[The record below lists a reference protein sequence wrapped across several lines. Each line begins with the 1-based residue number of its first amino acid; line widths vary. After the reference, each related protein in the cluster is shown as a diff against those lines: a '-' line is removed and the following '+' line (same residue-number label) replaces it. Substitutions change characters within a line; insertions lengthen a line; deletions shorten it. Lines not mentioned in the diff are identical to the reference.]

1 MSSTRVKNLS
11 PKFLDEKLKPEKD
24 YWLAKL
30 SGDLM
35 VTGIP
40 LDYPRPAE
48 YTVEKKNVD
57 ISIAPE
63 TQRDLF
69 KLCNNNE
76 SLVLTLLTTALKI
89 CLYKYTSIE
98 NVIVGTAIHKRYSEV
113 ASLNTVLALR
123 DDVTGTMTV
132 KELLLQVKDT
142 LSGAYANEKYP
153 FERILDL
160 LKIESPSNREPLFNI
175 AIILDN
181 IGSTETLTEL
191 KVDAAL
197 IFFSAAQQLTGH
209 IRYNPALFK
218 EATIKVFEQHYAE
231 ILKRVLAQPEMTIS
245 KVELLSEDERLEL
258 LFVFNNTETDYP
270 RQETIHRLMEA
281 QVCRTPSQTA
291 LVCRGHSLTYREL
304 NAKANQVARFL
315 RSVGVEAGARVGIF
329 MEHSLEMVIGLFGV
343 LKAGATYLP
352 LEPAYPKARLRFLIE
367 DAQASIVLTTSALV
381 DKLPDVTARICSL
394 GESNKLVDQQS
405 TKNLKDWATTQD
417 VAYVIYTSGSTGEPK
432 GVEIKH
438 SSLVNYIWWARDI
451 YLGDDQLDFPLYS
464 SLAFDLTVTSIF
476 LPLITGNKIFIYP
489 NDETENPILAVLRDD
504 QVGVL
509 KLTPSHLSLI
519 KDTVDK
525 AHRIKRIIVGGEAFE
540 TRLTQQ
546 IRETFGANV
555 EIFNEYGP
563 TEGTVGCMIHQFN
576 SEQDNRAFVPI
587 GEPIANT
594 QIYVLDQDLKPVAIN
609 ILGDLYISGEGLARG
624 YLNKP
629 ELTAGSF
636 VKHPFIWNQKMY
648 KTGDLARWLPEGIL
662 EYAGRKDAQIKF
674 HGYRIELNE
683 ISSVL
688 NQHTEIEDSVIV
700 VTPDTNGNS
709 VMLAYYVAPHEFEMS
724 ELRAFMLEKVIEETV
739 PNFFVHTEQIPLT
752 VNGKI
757 DYRALPTLEQ
767 IRQTVK
773 RAFVGP
779 RNLTE
784 EVLAGI
790 WAGVLGLEQVGIHD
804 DFFQLGG
811 HSLIAGQIV
820 SRARKAFQ
828 IDLPLR
834 TLFEAPTVAGLSV
847 VIETAQHERMGLPA
861 PLSFPRVSRDE
872 PLPVSLAQQRLWFL
886 DRMQPGTV
894 AYNIFP
900 SFRLRGVLNVKA
912 LEQSLNE
919 IIRRHESFRTIFTST
934 EGQPMQV
941 IVPALTL
948 EVSVTDLRQLPEPER
963 AAEVKRLTTEEA
975 NRSFDLHT
983 GPLIRSLLLRLDE
996 EEHLLI
1002 MAMHHITSDGWS
1014 MGIFYRELAA
1024 HYQAFSSGT
1033 TATLPELPVQYA
1045 DYAVWQRNW
1054 LQGDVLKKQLSY
1066 WKQQLANA
1074 PAVMDLKT
1082 SRGRAALASSEG
1094 GHKGLML
1101 SRDVSDAL
1109 KVLSRSEGVTLFM
1122 TLLAAFNTWL
1132 YYYVDRDDI
1141 IVGSDVANR
1150 NRTEIEGL
1158 IGFFVNTLVLR
1169 TSLSGNPTFRELLG
1183 RVREVCLAAY
1193 VHQDLPFEKIVEE
1206 INPER
1211 QLNRNPLFQVMFGL
1225 LQEDSR
1231 RALELSGLA
1240 IQPLGVDNST
1250 SVFDLSL
1257 YMIDDERGLAGAVR
1271 FNANLFDVATITGML
1286 SNFEVLVRD
1295 VAATPDIRLDDL
1307 KKNLMTADRE
1317 LQLLKAE
1324 DLKQARL
1331 QKFKNIKRYPL
1342 DVQTTEQL
1350 ERI

>member
-11 PKFLDEKLKPEKD
+11 PKFLDDKLKPEKD

-35 VTGIP
+35 LTGIP
-40 LDYPRPAE
+40 LDFARPPE
-48 YTVEKKNVD
+48 YSVQKKNVD
-57 ISIAPE
+57 IIIAPE
-63 TQRDLF
+63 TERSLF
-69 KLCNNNE
+69 KLCNNND

-89 CLYKYTSIE
+89 CLYKYTNIE
-98 NVIVGTAIHKRYSEV
+98 NVIVGTTIHNRFSEV
-113 ASLNTVLALR
+113 ASLNKVLALR
-123 DDVTGTMTV
+123 DEVTATMTV

-160 LKIESPSNREPLFNI
+160 LNIESSGNREPLFNI

-181 IGSTETLTEL
+181 IGSVESLTGL
-191 KVDAAL
+191 KTDAAL
-197 IFFSAAQQLTGH
+197 IFSSAAQRLTGH
-209 IRYNPALFK
+209 IQYNPALFK
-218 EATIKVFEQHYAE
+218 EATIQVFERHYAE
-231 ILKRVLAQPEMTIS
+231 ILKRVLAQPEMQIS
-245 KVELLSEDERLEL
+245 SVELLSEEERPEL
-258 LFVFNNTETDYP
+258 LFVFNDTQTDYP
-270 RQETIHRLMEA
+270 RQETIHRLLEA
-281 QVCRTPSQTA
+281 QVRRTPDRIA

-304 NAKANQVARFL
+304 NTKANQIARLL
-315 RSVGVEAGARVGIF
+315 RSMGIEAGARVGIF
-329 MEHSLEMVIGLFGV
+329 MEHSLEMVTGLFGI
-343 LKAGATYLP
+343 LKAGAAYLP
-352 LEPAYPKARLRFLIE
+352 LEPTYPKARLRFLID
-367 DAQASIVLTTSALV
+367 DAQTPIVLTLSALA
-381 DKLPDVTARICSL
+381 DKLPEGTTKILSL
-394 GESNKLVDQQS
+394 DESKLVSVQS
-405 TKNLKDWATTQD
+405 TKNLRDRATTQH

-432 GVEIKH
+432 GVEITH
-438 SSLVNYIWWARDI
+438 SSLVNYVWWAKDI
-451 YLGDDQLDFPLYS
+451 YLGEDQLDFPLYS

-504 QVGVL
+504 HVGVL

-519 KDTVDK
+519 KETVNK
-525 AHRIKRIIVGGEAFE
+525 VYGIKRIIVGGEAFE
-540 TRLTQQ
+540 TKLTQQ
-546 IRETFGANV
+546 IRESFGAHV

-563 TEGTVGCMIHQFN
+563 TEATVGCMIHQFN

-587 GEPIANT
+587 GKPIANT
-594 QIYVLDQDLKPVAIN
+594 QIYVLDQDMKPVAAN

-629 ELTAGSF
+629 ELTAGRF
-636 VKHPFIWNQKMY
+636 VNNPFIRNQKMY
-648 KTGDLARWLPEGIL
+648 QTGDLARWLPEGIL

-683 ISSVL
+683 IRTAL
-688 NQHTEIEDSVIV
+688 NEHAEVKDSVIV
-700 VTPDTNGNS
+700 VTPDTNDYS
-709 VMLAYYVAPHEFEMS
+709 VMIAYYVAPHEFETS
-724 ELRAFMLEKVIEETV
+724 ELRTFMSERVIEETV
-739 PNFFVHTEQIPLT
+739 PNFFVYIERIPLT

-757 DYRALPTLEQ
+757 NYHALPTLEQ

-773 RAFVGP
+773 REFVGP

-784 EVLAGI
+784 DVLAGI
-790 WAGVLGLEQVGIHD
+790 WAEVLGVEHVGIHD
-804 DFFQLGG
+804 DFFELGG
-811 HSLIAGQIV
+811 HSLVAGQIV

-828 IDLPLR
+828 VELPLR
-834 TLFEAPTVAGLSV
+834 SLFEVPTVAGLSL
-847 VIETAQHERMGLPA
+847 VIETAQHEKMGLPA
-861 PLSFPRVSRDE
+861 PPSFPRVSRDK

-886 DRMQPGTV
+886 DRIRPGTA
-894 AYNIFP
+894 AYNIYP

-919 IIRRHESFRTIFTST
+919 IIRRHESLRTIFTSN

-941 IVPALTL
+941 VLPTLTL
-948 EVSVTDLRQLPEPER
+948 EVAVMDLRHLPELER
-963 AAEVKRLTTEEA
+963 AAEVKRLTSEEA
-975 NRSFDLHT
+975 DRPFDLHQ
-983 GPLIRSLLLRLDE
+983 GPLIRSTLLRLDD
-996 EEHLLI
+996 EEHLLL

-1024 HYQAFSSGT
+1024 HYEAFSAGR

-1045 DYAVWQRNW
+1045 DYAVWQRDW

-1066 WKQQLANA
+1066 WKQQLADV

-1082 SRGRAALASSEG
+1082 SRSRTNLVSYEG
-1094 GHKGLML
+1094 GHKGLIL
-1101 SRDVSDAL
+1101 SREVSDAL
-1109 KVLSRSEGVTLFM
+1109 KVLSRREGVTLFM
-1122 TLLAAFNTWL
+1122 TLLAAFNAWL
-1132 YYYVDRDDI
+1132 CYYSDRDDI

-1169 TSLSGNPTFRELLG
+1169 TSLAGNPTFRELLG

-1211 QLNRNPLFQVMFGL
+1211 QLNRNPLFQIMFGL

-1231 RALELSGLA
+1231 RSFELPGLA
-1240 IQPLGVDNST
+1240 IQGLGVDNST

-1271 FNANLFDVATITGML
+1271 FNANVFDIATITGMI
-1286 SNFEVLVRD
+1286 SNFELLVKD
-1295 VAATPDIRLDDL
+1295 VAATPDIRLDEL
-1307 KKNLMTADRE
+1307 KKNLTTADRE

-1324 DLKQARL
+1324 ELKQARL

-1342 DVQTTEQL
+1342 DVQTSDQL
-1350 ERI
+1350 KMV